1 MTEAIHVVAVAGS
14 LRQKS
19 YNRAALHAARE
30 LLPEDMT
37 LEVFD
42 IGAIPLFNEDVEAQ
56 GYPDSVQQF
65 KARIAASDAML
76 ISTPEYNYSMPGVLK
91 NALDWA
97 SRPASATPLNG
108 KPLAIMGVSSG
119 PWGTARAQL
128 HLRQSCVYFNM
139 HPLNRPV
146 VQISHAE
153 AKFDTAGTLKD
164 EAGRHQIRAL
174 LEALAVWARKLK

>member
-1 MTEAIHVVAVAGS
+1 MPETIHILAVAGS

-19 YNRAALHAARE
+19 YNRAALRAAQE
-30 LLPEDMT
+30 LLPANMT
-37 LEVFD
+37 LEICD

-56 GYPDSVQQF
+56 GYPQPVQEL

-76 ISTPEYNYSMPGVLK
+76 ISTPEYNYSLPGVLK

-153 AKFDTAGTLKD
+153 AKFDADGHLKD
-164 EAGRHQIRAL
+164 EATRTQIRAL
-174 LEALAVWARKLK
+174 LEALDVWARKLK

>member
-1 MTEAIHVVAVAGS
+1 M
-14 LRQKS
+14 RRK
-19 YNRAALHAARE
+19 
-30 LLPEDMT
+30 
-37 LEVFD
+37 
-42 IGAIPLFNEDVEAQ
+42 
-56 GYPDSVQQF
+56 GYPAAVQQF

-76 ISTPEYNYSMPGVLK
+76 ISTPEYNYSIPGVLK

-97 SRPASATPLNG
+97 SRPASSTPLNG

-139 HPLNRPV
+139 HPLNKPV

-153 AKFDTAGTLKD
+153 AKFDAVGNLKD
-164 EAGRHQIRAL
+164 AAARHQILTL
-174 LEALAVWARKLK
+174 LEALGEWARKLK

>member
-1 MTEAIHVVAVAGS
+1 MAEAIHVIAVAGS

-19 YNRAALHAARE
+19 YNRAALHAAEE
-30 LLPEDMT
+30 LLPEGMT

-42 IGAIPLFNEDVEAQ
+42 IGGIPLFNEDIEAQ
-56 GYPDSVQQF
+56 GYPAAVQQF

-76 ISTPEYNYSMPGVLK
+76 ISTPEYNYSIPGVLK

-97 SRPASATPLNG
+97 SRPASSTPLNG

-139 HPLNRPV
+139 HPLNKPV

-153 AKFDTAGTLKD
+153 AKFDAVGNLKD
-164 EAGRHQIRAL
+164 AAARHQILTL
-174 LEALAVWARKLK
+174 LEALGEWARKLK